1 MRIAVVDPSR
11 TVQKIVS
18 QLLETRHH
26 EVRPFADAPEALE
39 FIAADEDVSALVT
52 SVELP
57 SMSGIE
63 LCRRVRAMGTGV
75 RPLYVVLMSSNYD
88 SGKLVEALDNG
99 ADDFIGKPPAVE
111 EMYARLRAAER
122 IDDMQRKLMVL
133 AMTDPLTGVL
143 NRRAF
148 FDRAHEV
155 CREAAAGGALSAI
168 LFDID
173 NFKWINDDFG
183 HDVGDR
189 VIRALAGEAAALKEI
204 LGRLGGEEF
213 SLLLPSRTL
222 DCAIA
227 VAEELRLRLAGM
239 RLDEGGQAVT
249 FTASFGVSEWRP
261 GDTIDTL
268 LKRADVALYRAKE
281 LGRNRVVA
289 ENEVTNAG
297 GEGQGIGIARA
308 RTR

>member
-1 MRIAVVDPSR
+1 
-11 TVQKIVS
+11 
-18 QLLETRHH
+18 
-26 EVRPFADAPEALE
+26 
-39 FIAADEDVSALVT
+39 
-52 SVELP
+52 
-57 SMSGIE
+57 
-63 LCRRVRAMGTGV
+63 
-75 RPLYVVLMSSNYD
+75 
-88 SGKLVEALDNG
+88 
-99 ADDFIGKPPAVE
+99 
-111 EMYARLRAAER
+111 
-122 IDDMQRKLMVL
+122 MQRKLMVL
-133 AMTDPLTGVL
+133 AMTDPLTGAL

-148 FDRAHEV
+148 FERAHEV

-189 VIRALAGEAAALKEI
+189 VIRALAGEAAALKEM

-213 SLLLPSRTL
+213 ALLLPGRTL
-222 DCAIA
+222 DYAIA

-239 RLDEGGQAVT
+239 RLDEAGQAVT

-261 GDTIDTL
+261 GDTVDTL

-289 ENEVTNAG
+289 ENDVTTAG
-297 GEGQGIGIARA
+297 GEGQGTGIARA